1 MIKNV
6 FFVLIV
12 LIISEKSIKIPEISH
27 NKGSFWRQFFQIS
40 PMGQIIYFSNFQMQ
54 TIFFI
59 DYTPWENNGLPS
71 APAVILLCFKD
82 RSPVLFYSL
91 VIFIIL
97 LHLA

>member
-1 MIKNV
+1 M

-12 LIISEKSIKIPEISH
+12 LLISEKSIKIPEILH
-27 NKGSFWRQFFQIS
+27 NKGNFWRQFFQIS
-40 PMGQIIYFSNFQMQ
+40 PTGQIIYFSNFSDADN
-54 TIFFI
+54 FFI
-59 DYTPWENNGLPS
+59 DYTSWENNGLPL

-91 VIFIIL
+91 VFLIML